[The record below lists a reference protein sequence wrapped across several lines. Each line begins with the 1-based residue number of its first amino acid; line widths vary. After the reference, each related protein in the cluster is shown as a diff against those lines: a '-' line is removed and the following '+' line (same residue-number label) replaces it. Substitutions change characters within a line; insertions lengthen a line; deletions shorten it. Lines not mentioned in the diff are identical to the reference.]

1 MDFEFPL
8 AGGDLRASAPDI
20 RLADV
25 GVLLREHLPSDDVLA
40 SYADRLTGDALGGQ
54 SLRGYLSGSVDAV
67 LRIGGRY
74 VVVDYKTNWLG
85 EGDRPL
91 TSADYDR
98 ARMTEAMLHSDYPL
112 QALLYSVVLH
122 RFLRWRQR
130 DYEPSQHLG
139 GVLYLVP
146 ARHVRRGYSG
156 GRRASRRS
164 VQLAATRRADN
175 RPLGSARRRSRS
187 MTLAIDEFEPADV
200 HVAKRLTALAGETD
214 ERVTL
219 AVALVVRALRGG
231 SVCLDLSSVE
241 DVDLAAAVTASPLL
255 GDPPI
260 LRLNG
265 DLLYLDRYWLEEQQV
280 CDDILAMVKARPT
293 QVPPDIDRLFPKG
306 FEEQRA
312 AAQVALSQGLT
323 VLTGGPGT
331 GKTTTVAR
339 LLALLASGTRL
350 RIALAAPTGKAAARL
365 QEAVQLEV
373 AKLDSLDQEALRGLQ
388 ATTLHRLLGSRP
400 DTSARFRHHRGNR
413 LPHDVIVVDETSM
426 VSLTMMARLLEAVRP
441 QTRLVLVGDPDQLA
455 SVEAGAVLADLVDG
469 LGETKIAALKTSHRF
484 GESIGELA
492 TAIRVGDADRAVEVL
507 RAGDEHIEWI
517 ETDNP
522 RDKLRK
528 VLVPHALALRT
539 AAILGDERAALEV
552 LDEHRLLC
560 AHRRGPFGV
569 QHWNRQVERWLT
581 EETGEPIWSS
591 WYAGRPVLVTA
602 NDYGLGLYNGDTGV
616 TVVRDSALRA
626 VIGTMT
632 FATSRL
638 ADVETMHAMTIHKS
652 QGSQAEEVTVLLP
665 QEDSRLLTR
674 ELFYTAVTR
683 AKERVRVVGTEA
695 ALRAAID
702 RRAVRASGLAQRL
715 RG

>member
-1 MDFEFPL
+1 VTTLEWRQP
-8 AGGDLRASAPDI
+8 
-20 RLADV
+20 V
-25 GVLLREHLPSDDVLA
+25 GAEGLLRTFSDAEVVETPDV
-40 SYADRLTGDALGGQ
+40 Q
-54 SLRGYLSGSVDAV
+54 
-67 LRIGGRY
+67 
-74 VVVDYKTNWLG
+74 
-85 EGDRPL
+85 
-91 TSADYDR
+91 
-98 ARMTEAMLHSDYPL
+98 
-112 QALLYSVVLH
+112 
-122 RFLRWRQR
+122 
-130 DYEPSQHLG
+130 
-139 GVLYLVP
+139 
-146 ARHVRRGYSG
+146 
-156 GRRASRRS
+156 
-164 VQLAATRRADN
+164 
-175 RPLGSARRRSRS
+175 
-187 MTLAIDEFEPADV
+187 
-200 HVAKRLTALAGETD
+200 VAQRLTALREETD
-214 ERVTL
+214 ERVAL

-231 SVCLDLSSVE
+231 SVC
-241 DVDLAAAVTASPLL
+241 VDLRSAEEEVGIADLVAAVKASPLL
-255 GDPPI
+255 TDPPI

-280 CDDILAMVKARPT
+280 CDDILAMVEARPA
-293 QVPPDIDRLFPKG
+293 QASPDMDRLFPKG
-306 FEEQRA
+306 FEQQQA
-312 AAQVALSQGLT
+312 AAELALSQGLT

-339 LLALLASGTRL
+339 LLALLVELARATGNTRL

-373 AKLDSLDQEALRGLQ
+373 ARLDASDQEALTGLR
-388 ATTLHRLLGSRP
+388 ATTLHRLLGPRP

-413 LPHDVIVVDETSM
+413 LPHDVIAVDETSM

-455 SVEAGAVLADLVDG
+455 SVEAGAVLADLVEG
-469 LGETKIAALKTSHRF
+469 LGEKKIAALKTSHRF

-492 TAIRVGDADRAVEVL
+492 TAIRVGDADLAIEVL
-507 RAGDEHIEWI
+507 RAGGKHIEWM
-517 ETDNP
+517 ETADP
-522 RDKLRK
+522 REKLRK
-528 VLVPHALALRT
+528 VLVRHALALRT
-539 AAILGDERAALEV
+539 AAILGDEVAVLEI

-560 AHRRGPFGV
+560 AHRRGPHGV

-616 TVVRDSALRA
+616 TVVRDGALRA
-626 VIGTMT
+626 VIGGSGETLR

-652 QGSQAEEVTVLLP
+652 QGSQADEVTVLLP

-683 AKERVRVVGTEA
+683 AKERVRVVGSEP
-695 ALRAAID
+695 ALRAAIE